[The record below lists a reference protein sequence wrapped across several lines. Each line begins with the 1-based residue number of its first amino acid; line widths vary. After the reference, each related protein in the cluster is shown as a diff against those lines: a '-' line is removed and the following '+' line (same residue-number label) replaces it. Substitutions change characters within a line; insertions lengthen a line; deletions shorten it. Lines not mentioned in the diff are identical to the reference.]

1 MERTEEK
8 RRAQPCRSPSQIT
21 PYNRHRP
28 CTEEQYYPEDILIEK
43 LESGEYGWLDFV
55 NHHSAEWQEEYL
67 LYCKENDFLVGDP
80 SAEEFVHFKDRELEY
95 ALENGDA

>member
-1 MERTEEK
+1 MHK
-8 RRAQPCRSPSQIT
+8 
-21 PYNRHRP
+21 
-28 CTEEQYYPEDILIEK
+28 EQYYPEDILIE
-43 LESGEYGWLDFV
+43 
-55 NHHSAEWQEEYL
+55 NHSAEWQEEYL

>member
-1 MERTEEK
+1 MHK
-8 RRAQPCRSPSQIT
+8 
-21 PYNRHRP
+21 
-28 CTEEQYYPEDILIEK
+28 EQYYPEDILIEK

-55 NHHSAEWQEEYL
+55 NHHSAEEYL

>member
-1 MERTEEK
+1 MP
-8 RRAQPCRSPSQIT
+8 QPFT
-21 PYNRHRP
+21 NNPYNRHDHAQR
-28 CTEEQYYPEDILIEK
+28 TVL
-43 LESGEYGWLDFV
+43 SGGHPYREAGERRIRLARFCQGWLDFV

>member
-1 MERTEEK
+1 MHK
-8 RRAQPCRSPSQIT
+8 
-21 PYNRHRP
+21 
-28 CTEEQYYPEDILIEK
+28 EQYYPEDILIEK

-55 NHHSAEWQEEYL
+55 N
-67 LYCKENDFLVGDP
+67 KENDFLVGDP

>member
-1 MERTEEK
+1 MP
-8 RRAQPCRSPSQIT
+8 QPFT
-21 PYNRHRP
+21 NNPYNRHDHAQRTVLSGGHP
-28 CTEEQYYPEDILIEK
+28 YREA
-43 LESGEYGWLDFV
+43 ESGEYGWLDFV

>member
-1 MERTEEK
+1 MHK
-8 RRAQPCRSPSQIT
+8 
-21 PYNRHRP
+21 
-28 CTEEQYYPEDILIEK
+28 EQYYPEDILIEK

-80 SAEEFVHFKDRELEY
+80 SAEEFVHFKD
-95 ALENGDA
+95 NGDTKEYQPTGDGSAAGDARHPDAQRYAGPYRA

>member
-1 MERTEEK
+1 MHK
-8 RRAQPCRSPSQIT
+8 
-21 PYNRHRP
+21 
-28 CTEEQYYPEDILIEK
+28 EQYYPEDILIEK

-67 LYCKENDFLVGDP
+67 LYCKEN
-80 SAEEFVHFKDRELEY
+80 EEFVHFKDRELEY

>member
-1 MERTEEK
+1 MHK
-8 RRAQPCRSPSQIT
+8 
-21 PYNRHRP
+21 
-28 CTEEQYYPEDILIEK
+28 EQYYPEDILIEK

-80 SAEEFVHFKDRELEY
+80 SAEEFVQFKDRELEY
-95 ALENGDA
+95 VLENGDA